1 MTEILAQD
9 ETLLRA
15 MEVPTCSV
23 CVCVSRRRDDV
34 AKAPSSPD
42 LGMPRPVH
50 PPNEHAADTDDTPL
64 PISSRLIYQPTLA
77 PLYHV
82 NKTFCR

>member
-23 CVCVSRRRDDV
+23 CVSRRRDDV
-34 AKAPSSPD
+34 AKAPSFPD
-42 LGMPRPVH
+42 LGMPRPIH

-64 PISSRLIYQPTLA
+64 SISSRSIYQPTLA

-82 NKTFCR
+82 DKVFCR